1 MVLPASRTHFYDWI
15 PAFAG
20 MTAYWIIWVKMKL
33 GIDRKQSGKYTDAV
47 HWMEGGYAESV

>member
-1 MVLPASRTHFYDWI
+1 MLRPCKWAANEIEQH
-15 PAFAG
+15 
-20 MTAYWIIWVKMKL
+20 VKMKL